1 MNFEAQALELAKQ
14 DNQKPM
20 VIKNGQITYGTKRFK
35 SHANTIRRQ
44 IIDLIESNLSGHLL
58 KADVE
63 RELISG
69 YFIQG
74 QNRSLRLVSEPY
86 RKRQN
91 NVDKALSRLRQDL
104 SEFFKDDFP
113 EGTAWLC
120 FSKKIGGWL
129 LYRLPGLGCDGDYHW

>member
-1 MNFEAQALELAKQ
+1 MNFEARALKLANH
-14 DNQKPM
+14 DEQKPLI
-20 VIKNGQITYGTKRFK
+20 IKDGQITYGSKRFK

-44 IIDLIESNLSGHLL
+44 IIELIETNISGHLL
-58 KADVE
+58 KSDVE

-69 YFIQG
+69 YFIQSA
-74 QNRSLRLVSEPY
+74 NRSLRLVSEPY

-120 FSKKIGGWL
+120 FSKKIDGWL

>member
-1 MNFEAQALELAKQ
+1 MNFEAHAIELSKQ
-14 DNQKPM
+14 DEQKLV
-20 VIKNGQITYGTKRFK
+20 VIKDGHITCGARRFR

-44 IIDLIESNLSGHLL
+44 IIDLIEANISGHLL
-58 KADVE
+58 KSDVE

-69 YFIQG
+69 YFIQSP
-74 QNRSLRLVSEPY
+74 NRSLRLVSEPY

-104 SEFFKDDFP
+104 SEFFKHDFP
-113 EGTAWLC
+113 EGTSWLC
-120 FSKKIGGWL
+120 FSKKIDGWL

>member
-1 MNFEAQALELAKQ
+1 MNFEVHAVQLAERDEK
-14 DNQKPM
+14 KPM
-20 VIKNGQITYGTKRFK
+20 IIKDGQITYGARRFK
-35 SHANTIRRQ
+35 THANTIRRQ
-44 IIDLIESNLSGHLL
+44 IIDLIEANISGHLL
-58 KADVE
+58 KSDVE

-69 YFIQG
+69 YFIQSS
-74 QNRSLRLVSEPY
+74 NRALRLVSEPY

-120 FSKKIGGWL
+120 FSKKIEGWL

>member
-1 MNFEAQALELAKQ
+1 MNFEASALKLANH
-14 DNQKPM
+14 DEQKPL
-20 VIKNGQITYGTKRFK
+20 IINDGNITYGARRFK
-35 SHANTIRRQ
+35 THANTIRRQ
-44 IIDLIESNLSGHLL
+44 IIDLIEANVSGHLL

-69 YFIQG
+69 YFIQSS
-74 QNRSLRLVSEPY
+74 NRALRLVSQPY

-120 FSKKIGGWL
+120 FSKKIEGWL